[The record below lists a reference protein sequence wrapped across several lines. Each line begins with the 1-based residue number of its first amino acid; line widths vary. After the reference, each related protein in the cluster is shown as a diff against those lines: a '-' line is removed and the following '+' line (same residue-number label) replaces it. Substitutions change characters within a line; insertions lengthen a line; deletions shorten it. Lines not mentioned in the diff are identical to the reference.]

1 MITDGLAKK
10 LHDDIKTS
18 GCDFALNDREKKAGY
33 ASYKLRLRDFTD
45 AQVNAAAQA
54 LQYGNLVELVMALE
68 SKTSDLEVI
77 AHLNGFE
84 SDAERQEWRKQTIAE
99 FQANFTGETD
109 DGKANVDAE

>member
-10 LHDDIKTS
+10 LHDDLKTL
-18 GCDFALNDREKKAGY
+18 GCDFTLNDREKKAGY

-54 LQYGNLVELVMALE
+54 LQYGNLAELVMALE
-68 SKTSDLEVI
+68 SQTSDPEII

-84 SDAERQEWRKQTIAE
+84 NNAERQAWRDQTIL
-99 FQANFTGETD
+99 NFEKQLEDKND
-109 DGKANVDAE
+109 DLY

>member
-10 LHDDIKTS
+10 LHDDIKTL
-18 GCDFALNDREKKAGY
+18 GCDFTLNEREKKAGY

-45 AQVNAAAQA
+45 VQVNAATQK

-68 SKTSDLEVI
+68 TQTIDPEVI

-84 SDAERQEWRKQTIAE
+84 TAAERQAWRDQTIL
-99 FQANFTGETD
+99 NFEKQLEDKND
-109 DGKANVDAE
+109 DLY

>member
-10 LHDDIKTS
+10 LHDDLKTL
-18 GCDFALNDREKKAGY
+18 GCDFTLNDREKKAGY

-68 SKTSDLEVI
+68 SKTNDPEVI

-84 SDAERQEWRKQTIAE
+84 SDAKRQAWRQQAILNFEKDMRGDLEAALVERGR
-99 FQANFTGETD
+99 
-109 DGKANVDAE
+109 V

>member
-1 MITDGLAKK
+1 MITDGLAKR
-10 LHDDIKTS
+10 LHDDVKTL
-18 GCDFALNDREKKAGY
+18 GCDFTLNDREKKAGY

-68 SKTSDLEVI
+68 TQTSDMEVI

-84 SDAERQEWRKQTIAE
+84 SDAERQAWLDQTIL
-99 FQANFTGETD
+99 NFGKQLEDKND
-109 DGKANVDAE
+109 DLY